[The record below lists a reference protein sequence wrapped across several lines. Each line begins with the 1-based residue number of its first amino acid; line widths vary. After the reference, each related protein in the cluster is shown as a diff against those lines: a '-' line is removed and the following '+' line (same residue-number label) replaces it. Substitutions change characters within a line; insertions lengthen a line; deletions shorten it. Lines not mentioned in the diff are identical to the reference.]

1 MSQAGDWF
9 DDEAEFRQLCGDA
22 VSQARGEK
30 AEEFAAEMVI
40 KSKQYGLKT
49 YISDG
54 QMKWLCKMADQVP
67 PQRKTAPIGA
77 VSRSPTA
84 NT

>member
-1 MSQAGDWF
+1 MSTAADWF

-22 VSQARGEK
+22 VSLARGEK
-30 AEEFAAEMVI
+30 AEEFAASMVI

-54 QMKWLCKMADQVP
+54 QMKWLFKMADQVP
-67 PQRKTAPIGA
+67 TNKKTAPRGA
-77 VSRSPTA
+77 VSSLRKT
-84 NT
+84 N